1 MKDYEAI
8 IEILLDETS
17 ITSKVAKLIDN
28 SGSATVY
35 PAVMFG
41 DLPERQ
47 NVYPAISLRRLAK
60 DKLNGIETGFF
71 IVDCWAESMTESTD
85 LAEAVDELFT
95 DSFCFATGY
104 AFKSTSDI
112 ITTVAD
118 GVYYNTPVNIKVTYI
133 RR

>member
-1 MKDYEAI
+1 MTDYDAI

-17 ITSKVAKLIDN
+17 ITSKVAKLINND
-28 SGSATVY
+28 GTASAY
-35 PAVMFG
+35 PAIMFG

-47 NVYPAISLRRLAK
+47 NVYPAISLRRLTK

-71 IVDCWAESMTESTD
+71 IVDCWAESMADSTD

-95 DSFCFATGY
+95 DSYCFATDY
-104 AFKSTSDI
+104 AFSSTSDI
-112 ITTVAD
+112 ISTVAD